1 MTTKPQGVSIIIPV
15 YNVEKYLQ
23 RCLESVLAQT
33 YSNFEVIL
41 INDGSTDNSGNICEE
56 YALKDNRI
64 RVIHCINE
72 GPSKARNIGLD
83 EVNTQWVTFVD
94 SDDYL
99 TPEYLENFFKYNS
112 TDIYTQ
118 IVQGYQTVGYNGIEN
133 DTLYPSTLYEYHVAK
148 IGKRS
153 SYIEDNN
160 LLYNW
165 AVWCKIFSIEI
176 IRKNNLKFEEDLWS
190 CEDGLFWHNYLCCI
204 KKIIFIEEQGYFYY
218 CPRVYNSVS
227 RNGAHKFTTDNF
239 ITLSRNYKRISQI
252 LPARFSMSKKYASF
266 LKMYYLNYYFKA
278 ILTPQKLTKGQY
290 DVLKE
295 IRPSKGYIILNN
307 KGLVFWLLNLFPI
320 KITRFLFS
328 IIKE

>member
-1 MTTKPQGVSIIIPV
+1 MTTKLQGISIIIPV

-41 INDGSTDNSGNICEE
+41 VNDGSTDNSGAICDEF
-56 YALKDNRI
+56 AKKDKRI
-64 RVIHCINE
+64 KTIHCKNG

-83 EVNTQWVTFVD
+83 EVKTKWVTFVD

-99 TPEYLENFFKYNS
+99 TPEYLNNFVKYNNI
-112 TDIYTQ
+112 DIHTQ
-118 IVQGYQTVGYNGIEN
+118 VIQGYQTIGYNGEKD
-133 DTLYPSTLYEYHVAK
+133 DTLYPSTLYEYHVAA
-148 IGKRS
+148 IGKHS
-153 SYIEDNN
+153 QYIENNN

-165 AVWCKIFSIEI
+165 AVWCKIFSIDI
-176 IRKNNLKFEEDLWS
+176 IRENNIRFEEDLWCS
-190 CEDGLFWHNYLCCI
+190 EDGLFWHNYLCCI

-227 RNGAHKFTTDNF
+227 RNGAHKITTDNF
-239 ITLSRNYKRISQI
+239 ITLSRNYKRISRI
-252 LPARFSMSKKYASF
+252 LPERFSMSKKYASF

-278 ILTPQKLTKGQY
+278 ILTPSKLTKEQY
-290 DVLKE
+290 DVIKE
-295 IRPSKGYIILNN
+295 IRPSKGYIILSN

-328 IIKE
+328 LIKG